1 MKITL
6 ILYDKN
12 YSLEDSPLFLYQ
24 YDQHLFQNEAL
35 LIRETHSGLCEVFY
49 LYTLSFADVA
59 YFLHV
64 KCEVLN
70 FCFITILRN
79 RFMSVHQCFTVY
91 AVHQV

>member
-12 YSLEDSPLFLYQ
+12 DTLEDSPLFLYQ
-24 YDQHLFQNEAL
+24 HDQHLFQNEAL
-35 LIRETHSGLCEVFY
+35 LSRETHSGLCQV
-49 LYTLSFADVA
+49 LQPNTLSFADVA

-64 KCEVLN
+64 KCEVLD